1 MAVDQIVQV
10 NLVELEV
17 QVVVEMEEE
26 DLLVELKQ
34 EKQVVLT
41 QVVVVE
47 LVVEM
52 VELVD
57 KVAQESWS

>member
-1 MAVDQIVQV
+1 VVVAVDQIVQV

-57 KVAQESWS
+57 KVVQES